1 MNYTS
6 NDDIDTMSESLS
18 KSSSPDDV
26 GEEEEEKS
34 RSQKLQDVQNL
45 AKIVLALHTLNIGN

>member
-18 KSSSPDDV
+18 MSSSPDDV

-45 AKIVLALHTLNIGN
+45 AKIVLALHTHNIGN